1 MKFLRIESTK
11 FTPGIVLDPSHNVLE
26 FYGFSLPENAID
38 FYQPILNWLTDFK
51 KELENSEKNKSSE
64 INVIFK
70 LVYFN
75 SSSLRQLVEVFHILS
90 EINNLGVPIH
100 ISWQYDSEDPQMADS
115 GKELGD
121 ITHVPVSVVAY
132 N

>member
-1 MKFLRIESTK
+1 MKFLKIESTK
-11 FTPGIVLDPSHNVLE
+11 LTPGIVLDANNNVFE
-26 FYGFSLPENAID
+26 FFGFSLPENAID
-38 FYQPILNWLTDFK
+38 FYQPVFDWLKGYQD
-51 KELENSEKNKSSE
+51 ELEKNKNFPE

-75 SSSLRQLVEVFHILS
+75 SSSLRQIVDIFNALGEFYKM
-90 EINNLGVPIH
+90 GVPLN
-100 ISWQYDSEDPQMADS
+100 ISWQYDSEDPAMAES

-121 ITHVPVSVVAY
+121 ITKVPVNLVAY

>member
-1 MKFLRIESTK
+1 MKFLKIESTK
-11 FTPGIVLDPSHNVLE
+11 LTPGIVLDANNNVFE
-26 FYGFSLPENAID
+26 FFGFSLPENAID
-38 FYQPILNWLTDFK
+38 FYQPVFDWLQGYKD
-51 KELENSEKNKSSE
+51 ELEKNKNFPE

-75 SSSLRQLVEVFHILS
+75 SSSLRQIVDIFNALGEFCKI
-90 EINNLGVPIH
+90 GVPLNV
-100 ISWQYDSEDPQMADS
+100 SWQYDSEDPAMAES

-121 ITHVPVSVVAY
+121 ITKVPVNLVAY

>member
-1 MKFLRIESTK
+1 MM
-11 FTPGIVLDPSHNVLE
+11 E
-26 FYGFSLPENAID
+26 FFGFSLPENAIE
-38 FYQPILNWLTDFK
+38 FYEPVINWLN
-51 KELENSEKNKSSE
+51 ELVAEVEKDSSSHSE

-75 SSSLRQLVEVFHILS
+75 SSSLRQLLEIFHL
-90 EINNLGVPIH
+90 LAVVYQHGVLVNIT
-100 ISWQYDSEDPQMADS
+100 WQYDSEDPQMAES

-121 ITHVPVSVVAY
+121 LTKVPVTVVAY